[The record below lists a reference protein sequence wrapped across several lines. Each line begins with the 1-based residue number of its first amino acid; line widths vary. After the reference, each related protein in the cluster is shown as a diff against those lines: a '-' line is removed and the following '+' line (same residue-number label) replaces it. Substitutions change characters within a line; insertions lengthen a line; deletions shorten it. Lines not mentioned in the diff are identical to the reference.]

1 MREPNLCFPA
11 QSRAAICITTALY
24 DRRALDCTATL
35 PLINSLTHLAYLT
48 STSPRIREILVL
60 DNGLER
66 LIRILSPS
74 TQSLDPRSLW
84 KWTLAFQCVINVGV
98 RGTEHIR
105 TRVVEAG
112 MIPIVMNVLDSFL
125 KAHELVRQDTERI
138 QRKKRILSSI
148 NPSSPPVHRIPLR
161 DSLYPDL
168 PSQTPLTTSSSS
180 PTTTTPNPTNPMNMN
195 TTRALGPI
203 TLFSALS
210 PITPIPQQDTH
221 TRYPRSPS
229 FATPRRSTFP
239 YVKITSA
246 QRRSNRTS
254 RENPRSQAQR
264 VSPHEEDIV
273 MALQLL
279 AYLTKYSHIRD
290 SFHTCFDRNV
300 FSLVEKF
307 AHRTHPKA
315 IQYWASVIMRNACR
329 KDETQGGIR
338 RCANMSCGKWESGPR
353 EFAKCRRCRKAKYC
367 SKACQSIAWG
377 DGHRWWCSERQATRE
392 QSHLDAVATGNN
404 NNNNN
409 NGNVSVN
416 PNPNTNGNGGGSSST
431 NSSVVAASGAGGNGS
446 GDGVQLGPSAI
457 NTANMGA
464 QTSTTDLSTNPI
476 NNTQLGGNSNNTVL
490 QEHSHNHSHN
500 HSHSHNHHTLH
511 HHHSNVISRREIDTD
526 AATELSHRG
535 MSILSDVVVGA
546 HPESSTESS
555 ESREMRLDMNLN
567 MGL

>member
-125 KAHELVRQDTERI
+125 KAHEL
-138 QRKKRILSSI
+138 
-148 NPSSPPVHRIPLR
+148 
-161 DSLYPDL
+161 
-168 PSQTPLTTSSSS
+168 
-180 PTTTTPNPTNPMNMN
+180 
-195 TTRALGPI
+195 
-203 TLFSALS
+203 
-210 PITPIPQQDTH
+210 DTH

-392 QSHLDAVATGNN
+392 QSHLDA
-404 NNNNN
+404 
-409 NGNVSVN
+409 
-416 PNPNTNGNGGGSSST
+416 
-431 NSSVVAASGAGGNGS
+431 
-446 GDGVQLGPSAI
+446 LGPSAI

-476 NNTQLGGNSNNTVL
+476 NNTQLGGNSNNTV
-490 QEHSHNHSHN
+490 
-500 HSHSHNHHTLH
+500 
-511 HHHSNVISRREIDTD
+511 
-526 AATELSHRG
+526 
-535 MSILSDVVVGA
+535 
-546 HPESSTESS
+546 
-555 ESREMRLDMNLN
+555 
-567 MGL
+567 

>member
-74 TQSLDPRSLW
+74 AQSLEPRSLW

-112 MIPIVMNVLDSFL
+112 MIPIVMNVLDNFL

-148 NPSSPPVHRIPLR
+148 NPSSPPMHRIPLR
-161 DSLYPDL
+161 DSFYPDL
-168 PSQTPLTTSSSS
+168 
-180 PTTTTPNPTNPMNMN
+180 TTPHTS
-195 TTRALGPI
+195 TRPIGPI

-210 PITPIPQQDTH
+210 PITPSIPQQDTN

-254 RENPRSQAQR
+254 RENPRSQAQKGDSR
-264 VSPHEEDIV
+264 VPDNGVSPHEDDIV

-307 AHRTHPKA
+307 THRTHPKA

-338 RCANMSCGKWESGPR
+338 RCANMSCGKWETGPR

-367 SKACQSIAWG
+367 SKSCQSIAWS

-392 QSHLDAVATGNN
+392 QSHLDSLED
-404 NNNNN
+404 
-409 NGNVSVN
+409 NV
-416 PNPNTNGNGGGSSST
+416 
-431 NSSVVAASGAGGNGS
+431 
-446 GDGVQLGPSAI
+446 LIGPSANPI
-457 NTANMGA
+457 MGA
-464 QTSTTDLSTNPI
+464 QTSATDSNPNPTNPLA
-476 NNTQLGGNSNNTVL
+476 NTQ
-490 QEHSHNHSHN
+490 EHTSTIRHVETEVS
-500 HSHSHNHHTLH
+500 
-511 HHHSNVISRREIDTD
+511 
-526 AATELSHRG
+526 TELSHRPIG
-535 MSILSDVVVGA
+535 LSEVGR
-546 HPESSTESS
+546 PESSTESS
-555 ESREMRLDMNLN
+555 ESREMRLEMNIT